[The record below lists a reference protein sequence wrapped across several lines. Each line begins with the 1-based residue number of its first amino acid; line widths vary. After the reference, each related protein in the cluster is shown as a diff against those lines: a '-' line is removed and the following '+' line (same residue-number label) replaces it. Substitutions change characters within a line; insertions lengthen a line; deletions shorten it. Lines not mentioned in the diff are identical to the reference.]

1 MADTLATWGGW
12 EPAIRDDP
20 FGHFAEAR
28 AGCPVQRVHAFL
40 GSRHNAAAE

>member
-1 MADTLATWGGW
+1 MSDTMATWGGW

-28 AGCPVQRVHAFL
+28 GRCPV
-40 GSRHNAAAE
+40 